1 MRMLFVRPARG
12 SRKSRIAWEQIR
24 EAVENGETVVV
35 VRRDAIY
42 KIDKNGIT
50 MMPRKE
56 KQ

>member
-1 MRMLFVRPARG
+1 MLLVRPARG
-12 SRKSRIAWEQIR
+12 SGKSLLAWEQISK
-24 EAVENGETVVV
+24 AVENGETVVL

-42 KIDKNGIT
+42 KIEKNGIT